1 MRKNLIFAISLF
13 IFVSGFIF
21 QGVAQA
27 GKGEKKEFEYYHKKL
42 SQIKEKNTKYRVAI
56 GTFGET
62 VDIPGSP
69 FNKIEKKD
77 DQGGKTY
84 NINIATPN
92 LPKPEES
99 KVSLAAGML
108 FDLLKKTDRFDVVE
122 RKEVN
127 QLVREIQFEQS
138 DWVKK
143 DSINKLGN
151 IYGIQYILLG
161 DILSNKSG
169 ERFGPSQ
176 YTTTLRLVD
185 INTGSIIATG
195 TGQKNNL
202 QEALAEAVNILTDDI
217 KSSIW
222 TCRVVQV
229 DSKGVYINAG
239 LDDNIEKNDVFAVIR
254 LEDPIK
260 DKATG
265 LILGYKQTEINKI
278 KIVEVLENKL
288 SLAKSLDPAV
298 PIKEGYIVSA
308 KRVKPSK
315 DNEINLW
322 NQIFG
327 TNASKK
333 EGVTTLGS
341 SGKLVKK
348 SLPISSVENIVEAYG
363 KSVVLIQT
371 QSSMGSGFVVSS
383 DGLILTNS
391 HVINM
396 SETISVKF
404 IADNRVYS
412 NVQVVK
418 NNTIRDLALL
428 KINEVGNFTPVVL
441 GDSDQ
446 VSVGERVVAIGNP
459 KGLEN
464 TVSDGL
470 VSALRDMNG
479 TKLIQISAPISSGSS
494 GGALFNMNG
503 EVIGIT
509 SSSFN
514 EGQNLNFAVAI
525 NHAKNEL
532 SLD

>member
-1 MRKNLIFAISLF
+1 MKKNSTSLLLSF
-13 IFVSGFIF
+13 IFVLGFIF
-21 QGVAQA
+21 QGIVQA
-27 GKGEKKEFEYYHKKL
+27 EESIKKEFEYTHKKL
-42 SQIKEKNTKYRVAI
+42 NQVKEKSAKYRVAI
-56 GTFGET
+56 GSFGES
-62 VDIPGSP
+62 VDIQGSP
-69 FNKIEKKD
+69 FNKIEKKED
-77 DQGGKTY
+77 EGSKTY
-84 NINIATPN
+84 NLNIGSPN

-99 KVSLAAGML
+99 KVNLAAGML
-108 FDLLKKTDRFDVVE
+108 SDLLKKTDKFDVVE

-127 QLVREIQFEQS
+127 QLIREIQFEKS

-143 DSINKLGN
+143 DSVNQLGN
-151 IYGIQYILLG
+151 IYGVQYILLG
-161 DILSNKSG
+161 DILPNKNG
-169 ERFGPSQ
+169 EKFGASQ

-202 QEALAEAVNILTDDI
+202 QETLAEAVNILGDDI
-217 KSSIW
+217 KGSVW
-222 TCRVVQV
+222 TCKVVQV

-239 LDDNIEKNDVFAVIR
+239 LDDNIEKNDVFSVVR
-254 LEDPIK
+254 LEEQIK

-278 KIVEVLENKL
+278 KVIDVLENKL
-288 SLAKSLDPAV
+288 SLAKSLDPIE
-298 PIKEGYIVSA
+298 PIKEGDIVSA
-308 KRVKPSK
+308 KRIEANK

-322 NQIFG
+322 NKIFNSNVSKREG
-327 TNASKK
+327 AS
-333 EGVTTLGS
+333 TLGYP
-341 SGKLVKK
+341 GKLVSK
-348 SLPISSVENIVEAYG
+348 SLPVSSVENIVEAYG
-363 KSVVLIQT
+363 KSIVLIQT
-371 QSSMGSGFVVSS
+371 QSNMGSGFVVSS

-396 SETISVKF
+396 SETVTVKF

-412 NVQVVK
+412 NVKVVK
-418 NNTIRDLALL
+418 NDTIRDLALL
-428 KINEVGNFTPVVL
+428 KIDEVGNFTAVVL

-459 KGLEN
+459 EGLEN

-470 VSALRDMNG
+470 ISAIRDKNG

-509 SSSFN
+509 SASFG

-525 NHAKNEL
+525 NHAKNDL
-532 SLD
+532 SL